1 MSRGLTTESPMASA
15 STPPPPLVLA
25 AQWGD
30 LSVVKILIHAGLGV
44 NDCERTDSSP
54 PTAGETALYVAVK
67 ERKQDLADLLLD
79 SGAQLNNPA
88 SRISKKTALAAATIN
103 GDTLMV
109 RNLLKRGADPNDP
122 LELDWAVEH
131 DEEILSSLLDCL
143 LARYPEDA
151 STLGSPSIKSS
162 IRTGKANLLKMLLRR
177 GIKGNMLAPVKDRD
191 ISLILHEAMADDVNP
206 RPINVSNFPAV
217 GTLSV
222 ALDEN
227 EQ

>member
-1 MSRGLTTESPMASA
+1 M
-15 STPPPPLVLA
+15 
-25 AQWGD
+25 
-30 LSVVKILIHAGLGV
+30 VKILIHAGLGV